1 MIRRARQVLVASA
14 LFLGAT
20 LAQAADWKQQAGST
34 LRFAGTQQGER
45 FDGGF
50 QRFQSTIRFDPA
62 ALADAS
68 FDVDIDITSADTANS
83 ERDET
88 LLGDDFFDSARFPRA
103 RFTTT
108 TFRQLAPGKFEA
120 DARLTIRDRTVAL
133 KFPFTWQGDAKSAT
147 LDARVT
153 LDRLAY
159 DVGTGE
165 WEDESSVGHDVDV
178 IVHLVLAR

>member
-1 MIRRARQVLVASA
+1 MIRRVRSVLAASA
-14 LFLGAT
+14 LFLAAT

-45 FDGGF
+45 FEGGF

-68 FDVDIDITSADTANS
+68 FDVVIDIASADTANS

-88 LLGDDFFDSARFPRA
+88 MLGDGFFDSTRFPKARFV
-103 RFTTT
+103 TTA
-108 TFRQLAPGKFEA
+108 FRQLAPGTFEA
-120 DARLTIRDRTVAL
+120 DANLTIRDRTVAL
-133 KFPFTWQGDAKSAT
+133 KFPFTWAGDAEAAT
-147 LDARVT
+147 LDAKVT

-159 DVGTGE
+159 GVGTGD
-165 WEDESSVGHDVDV
+165 WEDASAVGHSVDV
-178 IVHLVLAR
+178 MVHLVLAR